1 MLSLKKPRSEA
12 ADGPVNNKFV
22 LCSMNIIIGMALIAM
37 CLNLM
42 QEKFITAALG
52 KTKILHLIP
61 NHIL

>member
-12 ADGPVNNKFV
+12 AEGPVNNKFV
-22 LCSMNIIIGMALIAM
+22 LCSMNIIIEMTLIAM

-52 KTKILHLIP
+52 KTASVEIIILF
-61 NHIL
+61 